1 MPDAAI
7 LTAFTLISRR
17 WTSKDK
23 EKKLDIAYKVW
34 RIEYCLLKQQDL
46 RETSGSIALGGK

>member
-1 MPDAAI
+1 MSFAAI
-7 LTAFTLISRR
+7 LVAFILIPRR

-46 RETSGSIALGGK
+46 RETSGSIALEGK